1 MSRLILELPEPCASL
16 SGMWHEGDFAR
27 RTDNGGFVI
36 TGRSDATL
44 NPGRIRIGSGEI
56 YQVLQRV
63 PDVVDSLVIAQ

>member
-1 MSRLILELPEPCASL
+1 VACGTRATSPAGP
-16 SGMWHEGDFAR
+16 
-27 RTDNGGFVI
+27 TNGGFVI